1 MVGIIGL
8 PSRILRD
15 KYRGEDMV
23 DLDCPLQVPPWR
35 DYGAVESRC
44 PKIFCAV
51 LTTCFTNAVILKP
64 DVILADVGPGKCE
77 GARYLCAILRDLLP
91 STKIITEQNL
101 DSARA
106 SASNCECYTV
116 PLRQRMERIV
126 DRIIQPELP
135 DFPRSNSSPRAG
147 FWGVPPS
154 DFGILE
160 GFPDETIILGWSR
173 CMDSRT
179 PADLALEM
187 ESPADIPVVFFSQ
200 SFCQKSILAKSLAE
214 KHGGLFVE
222 SDQKVDNSTL
232 QKIEAFLKLRGA
244 L

>member
-8 PSRILRD
+8 PSSILLD
-15 KYRGEDMV
+15 KFRGEDMV
-23 DLDCPLQVPPWR
+23 DLDCPLQGVLSHGAPPGR
-35 DYGAVESRC
+35 GC

-64 DVILADVGPGKCE
+64 ETVLADVGHGKCE
-77 GARYLCAILRDLLP
+77 GARYLCAILQELLP
-91 STKIITEQNL
+91 STKIIAEENL
-101 DSARA
+101 DSSRR

-116 PLRQRMERIV
+116 PLRERMQRIV
-126 DRIIQPELP
+126 DRVIRPELP
-135 DFPRSNSSPRAG
+135 DFPKSNSSPRAG

-179 PADLALEM
+179 PADLELEM
-187 ESPADIPVVFFSQ
+187 EVADDIPVVFFSQ
-200 SFCQKSILAKSLAE
+200 SFCQKSILAKNLAE
-214 KHGGLFVE
+214 KHEGLFVE
-222 SDQKVDNSTL
+222 SDEIVDSSTI